1 MENKNINM
9 IDSLVDGYK
18 VPFKRSKDIAWQ
30 NLESSINFEE
40 SAPKR
45 KTIWLTVALGTAAA
59 AAAIIVFFF
68 SNLFNLNVIENSVST
83 SFAEVNSV
91 YLPDSSCIIL
101 NPNSTLDYK
110 FENISGVRSVSL
122 NGDALFKVKKG
133 KLFTVNFDGGEVK
146 VTGTAF
152 YVSAYSKDLI
162 QVDCT
167 EGSVEVTLENKL
179 IKLAAGQGVKSYKGQ
194 LSETYMCNIDDVNE
208 RTSGIFNWNK
218 VNLSEPVELIGYRF
232 GYETVIDKSLSERS
246 FSGKVDL
253 NNLNDGLLI
262 ISLAMDINYSVDE
275 NKKTIF
281 INAN

>member
-9 IDSLVDGYK
+9 IDNLVDGYK

-45 KTIWLTVALGTAAA
+45 KTIWLNVAIGSVAA
-59 AAAIIVFFF
+59 AAAILIFFF

-83 SFAEVNSV
+83 SFAEVNPV

-101 NPNSTLDYK
+101 NSNSTLDYK
-110 FENISGVRSVSL
+110 FENISGIRSVSL
-122 NGDALFKVKKG
+122 NGDALFNVKKG
-133 KLFTVNFDGGEVK
+133 KLFTVNFNGGEVK
-146 VTGTAF
+146 VTGTSF
-152 YVSAYSKDLI
+152 YVSAYSKDML

-167 EGSVEVTLENKL
+167 EGSVEVTLGDDLVKL
-179 IKLAAGQGVKSYKGQ
+179 SAGQGVKSYNGKVSG
-194 LSETYMCNIDDVNE
+194 TYECSPTEVNE
-208 RTSGIFNWNK
+208 RLSGVFNWNK
-218 VNLSEPVELIGYRF
+218 VNLSEPVEFLGYRF
-232 GYETVIDKSLSERS
+232 GYETVIDESLAQRS

-253 NNLNDGLLI
+253 NNLNEGLLI

-275 NKKTIF
+275 NQKTIY